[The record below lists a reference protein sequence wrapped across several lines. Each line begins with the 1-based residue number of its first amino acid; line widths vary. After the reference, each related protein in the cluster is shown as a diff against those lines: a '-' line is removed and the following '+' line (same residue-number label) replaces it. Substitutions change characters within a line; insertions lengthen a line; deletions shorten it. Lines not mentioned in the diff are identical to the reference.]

1 MNYQKIYNQIIDR
14 ARNRNLE
21 GYKER
26 HHILPKCLEGS
37 NKKENLVELTAR
49 EHFIGHWLLCRV
61 YPQDRKLAK
70 AFNMMCQGKNIQQQR
85 YVPSSRTIQEAKELD
100 REARKG
106 IKKSQ
111 ESIEKRTA
119 TRIERGNYIRTRES
133 VEKGILTKQIR
144 GNLSYGPL
152 SKEHREKL
160 SKIKEKPIVQY
171 TLNGEVVADY
181 KSLSIAASILETSI
195 SGISRAATGKVESY
209 KGFIWKY
216 A

>member
-1 MNYQKIYNQIIDR
+1 MNYQRIYDQIIDR
-14 ARNRNLE
+14 AKERNLE

-49 EHFIGHWLLCRV
+49 EHFICHWLLCRV

-85 YVPSSRTIQEAKELD
+85 YVPSSRAIQEAKELD

-111 ESIEKRTA
+111 ESIEKRTG

-144 GNLSYGPL
+144 GNLSYVPL